1 MKVRRRIQFYGRV
14 QGVGFR
20 WKATQLARRY
30 DLTGW
35 VRNNE
40 DGSVTMEVQGEH
52 MAIFVMLSQLK
63 NDPYI
68 EVTRQEIKE
77 IPIAEKEREFRP
89 VSSWGEF

>member
-35 VRNNE
+35 VRNNG

-68 EVTRQEIKE
+68 EVTGQRTEK
-77 IPIAEKEREFRP
+77 IPVAEKERDFWP
-89 VSSWGEF
+89 ISSWGEF